1 MGFRTKKAPASSGCA
16 YPVFLFPCPPNLLSK
31 VFPESHENKK
41 TDIESLTN
49 HVRRLRYPSSNYF
62 VHWTKP
68 HFSETILLIISG
80 FSILSCYTILRSVT
94 SLLLLHFF
102 TYVWFISFIAFSLL
116 SGIIFRSN
124 NTFSSYH
131 QTEFIFSDTLE
142 IVLQIQSFICL

>member
-1 MGFRTKKAPASSGCA
+1 MYFITTKRMLEVCFSAHPNIQYRTIK
-16 YPVFLFPCPPNLLSK
+16 
-31 VFPESHENKK
+31 HED
-41 TDIESLTN
+41 DIESLTN

-102 TYVWFISFIAFSLL
+102 TYV
-116 SGIIFRSN
+116 
-124 NTFSSYH
+124 
-131 QTEFIFSDTLE
+131 
-142 IVLQIQSFICL
+142 

>member
-1 MGFRTKKAPASSGCA
+1 MNGFQNKKSACLIRLRH
-16 YPVFLFPCPPNLLSK
+16 PVFLFPCSPNLLSK
-31 VFPESHENKK
+31 DFPESHKNMK

-68 HFSETILLIISG
+68 LFSKTILLIISG

-131 QTEFIFSDTLE
+131 QTEFIFL
-142 IVLQIQSFICL
+142 ILLR

>member
-1 MGFRTKKAPASSGCA
+1 MNGFQNKKSACLIRLR
-16 YPVFLFPCPPNLLSK
+16 YPVFLFPCSPNLLSK
-31 VFPESHENKK
+31 DFPDSHKNMK

-131 QTEFIFSDTLE
+131 QTEFIFL
-142 IVLQIQSFICL
+142 ILLR

>member
-1 MGFRTKKAPASSGCA
+1 MNGFQNKKSACLIRLRH
-16 YPVFLFPCPPNLLSK
+16 PVFFSPVLQTCSLKTFLNLIK
-31 VFPESHENKK
+31 NME
-41 TDIESLTN
+41 DGYESLTN

-102 TYVWFISFIAFSLL
+102 TYVCSFLL
-116 SGIIFRSN
+116 LLFFYYPVSSFVLIILSRHITKPNLFFLILLR
-124 NTFSSYH
+124 
-131 QTEFIFSDTLE
+131 
-142 IVLQIQSFICL
+142 